1 MKRYFWS
8 ISMIL
13 TILLAACGSPTPLA
27 SSPAAPAPVEVEN
40 IPSADVVVSSAVI
53 TPVQVTRLSF
63 IISGL
68 IKEIKVKEGDKVQTG
83 QSLVMLDTSELE
95 FAVMAADA
103 AYRSASINAELQD
116 ADRVRVVNENTGR
129 VTFVSLPYELKQKA
143 EAKAAQI
150 LAALDGA
157 KANLV
162 SGSLTAPFD
171 GTIASVDVIA
181 GELVQS
187 GQVVLTLASL
197 NDLQIETTDLSER
210 DISRVKIGQSVNVY
224 LEALDVTVTGKVILI
239 SPVSKTVGGD
249 VVFPVTIKLDEQPEG
264 LLWGMTAE
272 VEIQTK

>member
-1 MKRYFWS
+1 MKRYFWL

-181 GELVQS
+181 GELVQG

>member
-68 IKEIKVKEGDKVQTG
+68 IKEIKIKEGDKVQTG

-181 GELVQS
+181 GELVQG
-187 GQVVLTLASL
+187 GQAVLTLASL

-239 SPVSKTVGGD
+239 SPVSKNVGGD

>member
-40 IPSADVVVSSAVI
+40 IPSAGVVISSAVI
-53 TPVQVTRLSF
+53 APVQVTRLSF
-63 IISGL
+63 TISGL
-68 IKEIKVKEGDKVQTG
+68 IKEITVKEGDKVQTG

-181 GELVQS
+181 GELVQG
-187 GQVVLTLASL
+187 GQAVLTLASL

>member
-181 GELVQS
+181 GELVQG

-272 VEIQTK
+272 VEIQTE

>member
-40 IPSADVVVSSAVI
+40 IPSADVVISSAVI
-53 TPVQVTRLSF
+53 APVQVTRLSF

-210 DISRVKIGQSVNVY
+210 DISRVKTGQSVNVY

-272 VEIQTK
+272 VEIQTE

>member
-181 GELVQS
+181 GELVQG